1 MVSKFFRTLLY
12 KWPWLFVIW
21 GVIFGV
27 FKLGDLIVPRPTT
40 MGGEIVFL
48 MTCNI
53 VAALVLGITIF
64 ALHYMI
70 GRIRSRYGHKS
81 PVPPPDK

>member
-12 KWPWLFVIW
+12 KWPWLFVI
-21 GVIFGV
+21 GRYLGV

-40 MGGEIVFL
+40 MGGEIIFL

-70 GRIRSRYGHKS
+70 GRIKIAVWAQIAGS
-81 PVPPPDK
+81 PS